1 MLVTDGFGLSSRLF
15 SREGG
20 RTVWGPA
27 FAGEQSCGA
36 GGAYSYHPGGGRGP
50 VGGRCQLRSALRY
63 CGLSNWAPA
72 FAGVVGKE
80 AGSGLGSRGRERSG
94 VWLWVLTL
102 VRMTVGGVG
111 HGCARS
117 AVEAVLPRRRESS
130 LGPRLRGGT
139 VLWCGWCPPPP
150 PRRRPGPN
158 WGTAVTEGA
167 LRYCDLSNWAPAFAG
182 VVPVGPVVERA
193 RAVFQCRCG
202 CPRVWWWGRSGRLL
216 SPRDRP
222 ETW

>member
-1 MLVTDGFGLSSRLF
+1 MLRWGSCGGVWDRVALAVIPGSTRDPGSRAVTRMALGPDFRQDDG
-15 SREGG
+15 GG
-20 RTVWGPA
+20 CWLRMGSGCRRGCSPAKAGEQSGAPA

-130 LGPRLRGGT
+130 LGP
-139 VLWCGWCPPPP
+139 
-150 PRRRPGPN
+150 
-158 WGTAVTEGA
+158 
-167 LRYCDLSNWAPAFAG
+167 AFAG
-182 VVPVGPVVERA
+182 EQSCGAGGVHHHHPGGGRGPIGER
-193 RAVFQCRCG
+193 R
-202 CPRVWWWGRSGRLL
+202 
-216 SPRDRP
+216 
-222 ETW
+222 